1 MNESMVSGKWNEIK
15 GEIQKTWGKI
25 TGDELEQT
33 KGDAK
38 AISGLLEQ
46 RYGIAKDEA
55 STKLSGIFNK
65 YSDKIDEG
73 KDKLR
78 QSNEDA
84 AAKATKM

>member
-1 MNESMVSGKWNEIK
+1 MNNSRVNGKWNEIK

-33 KGDAK
+33 KGDSK

-55 STKLSGIFNK
+55 STKLSSIFDRF
-65 YSDKIDEG
+65 SDKV
-73 KDKLR
+73 
-78 QSNEDA
+78 DA
-84 AAKATKM
+84 AKDDLRRSNDVAADKADRH